1 MALNNTVKNIIRV
14 CAAVFLVVFIILRAG
29 EAAQG
34 IRASLSVCAMTIIP
48 SMLPMLVITSYISF
62 SGMLEKTER
71 YFEKISRFLFRLPG
85 KSLVIF
91 IMSMTGGFPVGLK
104 MTADALER
112 GELSRNQAQRMSV
125 FCIGGGPAFIINTV
139 GFFMAGSQ
147 KAGIIILVSNIIS
160 SLITGI
166 ASRAFDSGDNLS
178 EFNASQKNI
187 KNPLINSV
195 ESAIK
200 TIINICGWI
209 IIFNA
214 FESAVLSFEM
224 PQKAEI
230 WLKMLAEVTTGC
242 AAAVKTYP
250 LPLTA
255 FVTGFCG
262 LCVHCQV
269 LPFLNKTG
277 LPYRIFISVRSLN
290 AAMAAAISHFLF
302 SLFHCEISVFSF
314 SGSITP
320 VAWSVSF
327 PASAAF
333 LMTLSIIILDLAQK
347 EKV

>member
-1 MALNNTVKNIIRV
+1 
-14 CAAVFLVVFIILRAG
+14 
-29 EAAQG
+29 
-34 IRASLSVCAMTIIP
+34 
-48 SMLPMLVITSYISF
+48 
-62 SGMLEKTER
+62 
-71 YFEKISRFLFRLPG
+71 
-85 KSLVIF
+85 
-91 IMSMTGGFPVGLK
+91 
-104 MTADALER
+104 
-112 GELSRNQAQRMSV
+112 
-125 FCIGGGPAFIINTV
+125 
-139 GFFMAGSQ
+139 
-147 KAGIIILVSNIIS
+147 
-160 SLITGI
+160 
-166 ASRAFDSGDNLS
+166 
-178 EFNASQKNI
+178 
-187 KNPLINSV
+187 
-195 ESAIK
+195 
-200 TIINICGWI
+200 
-209 IIFNA
+209 
-214 FESAVLSFEM
+214 M

-242 AAAVKTYP
+242 AAVVKTYP

-327 PASAAF
+327 TASAAF